1 LELYNCKFSTIKT
14 GYMKVI
20 IKNIFLLF
28 FLFSASV
35 FAQQNRWLDAN
46 LKETDQLN
54 SVYYTIISSDASE
67 ENYFYKSGKIFRK
80 FKYSSQKLSPN
91 FSAKF
96 SEFYETGALKV
107 SGKYENGFKEGIWK
121 TYYKNGKMKERG
133 KYKSGEKV
141 GIWKAFYKKL

>member
-1 LELYNCKFSTIKT
+1 
-14 GYMKVI
+14 MKAI
-20 IKNIFLLF
+20 AKNIFLLF
-28 FLFSASV
+28 LLFSASV
-35 FAQQNRWLDAN
+35 FAQQKKWLDAN
-46 LKETDQLN
+46 LKETDQPN

-67 ENYFYKSGKIFRK
+67 ENYFYKSGKIYRK
-80 FKYSSQKLSPN
+80 FKYSSQKWSPN

-121 TYYKNGKMKERG
+121 IYYKNGKIKERG

-141 GIWKAFYKKL
+141 GIWKAFYKNF

>member
-1 LELYNCKFSTIKT
+1 
-14 GYMKVI
+14 MKAI

-28 FLFSASV
+28 ILFSASV

-67 ENYFYKSGKIFRK
+67 ENYFYKNGKIYRK
-80 FKYSSQKLSPN
+80 VKYSSQKLSAN
-91 FSAKF
+91 F

-141 GIWKAFYKKL
+141 GIWKAFYKNF